1 MRAATCDAGAVPG
14 RRDPR
19 RVRGPAEAV
28 AAERHVL
35 GTRGALRLAQQQPAV
50 LLVAEAHRAKL
61 EMPHRIGQRHGV
73 WRLFDVHRQIEHLEY
88 PLEAHQRLRHHV
100 HHSFESPEQLIPY
113 LPKFYQEHLYDQGLT
128 FGGGGY
134 PNTPL
139 RKTRNDI
146 KDPDLKRRDF
156 NFTLEFTQRELLD
169 PWNIDVALLTGSPSD
184 IYGAAGLPDPDYG
197 AALCRAF
204 NDYTIEHWLERDQRV
219 VQAILVA
226 PTDPA
231 QAVAEINRL
240 AGRKDTVAVHVP
252 LNTAKP
258 FGNRCYHPIWEAC
271 AEHGLP
277 VVSHIGGGGP
287 TGNTT
292 TPVGFP
298 TYYMETRMARPA
310 AASAQAASLICEGV
324 FEKFPTLKFAFIEV
338 QQLWAVSVMWHMDFD
353 WKAIRDQ
360 TPWLKRLPSEYFRD
374 HIRVGTQ
381 PMHEP
386 ARPEQVQQML
396 DMLHADETL
405 IFCSDFPHFDQ
416 NDPVTVLPGISDR
429 MRRRIFADNALEM
442 LRMPA
447 A

>member
-1 MRAATCDAGAVPG
+1 MSQAGTAPITAPGWTAKPKDGVAIVDCDVHHNF
-14 RRDPR
+14 RDPR
-19 RVRGPAEAV
+19 
-28 AAERHVL
+28 
-35 GTRGALRLAQQQPAV
+35 Q
-50 LLVAEAHRAKL
+50 LL
-61 EMPHRIGQRHGV
+61 PH
-73 WRLFDVHRQIEHLEY
+73 L
-88 PLEAHQRLRHHV
+88 
-100 HHSFESPEQLIPY
+100 S
-113 LPKFYQEHLYDQGLT
+113 KFYQEHLLDQGLHLGT
-128 FGGGGY
+128 Y
-134 PNTPL
+134 ANVPIRRVRT
-139 RKTRNDI
+139 
-146 KDPDLKRRDF
+146 DLKGRIPKNDFAEEEFSGGDPRDF
-156 NFTLEFTQRELLD
+156 NFKLEFLQEEHLD
-169 PWNIDVALLTGSPSD
+169 RWNIDVAVLTGPPPF
-184 IYGAAGLPDPDYG
+184 YGYVGLPDPDWA

-204 NDYTIEHWLERDQRV
+204 NDWTIEHWLERDERV
-219 VQAILVA
+219 VNAILVSPSD
-226 PTDPA
+226 PT
-231 QAVAEINRL
+231 QAAEEIDRL
-240 AGRKDTVAVHVP
+240 GDRADTAAVMVP
-252 LNTAKP
+252 LGTSMP
-258 FGNRCYHPIWEAC
+258 YGNRFYHPIWEAC
-271 AEHGLP
+271 ERHGLP
-277 VVSHIGGGGP
+277 AISHVGGGGGA
-287 TGNTT
+287 TRTT
-292 TPVGFP
+292 PTPVGYP

-442 LRMPA
+442 LRMPTR
-447 A
+447 